1 MTSAFPLKPVLFSA
15 AAMAALAG
23 IAALFAG
30 CANTTTTK
38 VYRDADGAWVVE
50 SPKDIHAQGVDYRNV
65 KGDHLQ
71 VQDWQSTVNPAVT
84 AAQGTR
90 ESSDVDAT
98 ANLVGNAVAAAVK
111 GQLSAPAPAK

>member
-1 MTSAFPLKPVLFSA
+1 MKPFLLSA

-23 IAALFAG
+23 IALLFDG

-38 VYRDADGAWVVE
+38 VYRDANGAWVVE
-50 SPKDIHAQGVDYRNV
+50 SPKDIHAQGVDYQNT
-65 KGDHLQ
+65 KGEHLQ
-71 VQDWQSTVNPAVT
+71 VQDWQSHVDPNVT

-90 ESSDVDAT
+90 EAGDVDAT

-111 GQLSAPAPAK
+111 GQMAPMATPAK